1 METTTVKSLLEE
13 DAAIL
18 VDIKKELQDIHLM
31 METPSQHAVRPGSPL
46 SSSNVEVA
54 ASTAKQLSIRKR
66 FKTAVRQ
73 LVFMEKTKDKVH
85 EAYESESVSRLR
97 NMPTLS
103 LLCAVPLFQ
112 TLDGAALMD
121 LNAHVQVTSHA
132 ANSTIF
138 AKGLDTCVYI
148 IRCGTAWVKAPGK
161 ERTSGEFHHDD
172 VVCESGDIVD
182 PVEFLDKNDQ
192 FKCVAVGLV
201 DALAIPREVL
211 LKYKDHL
218 PRLSDSLHSVR
229 YINKAWASHT
239 ASGLRYEAK
248 DSNEPTTNPSLYV
261 SPQSFIREILLSISP
276 ELDLDHCIQCMARLF
291 TRVFQAQIIR
301 LYLLSPRATHFL
313 TKVQLVDGGSGAQ
326 VPTSMGVPGLV
337 YRHQLPLHMIIA
349 TADTAAMP
357 QVDWPAYH
365 AHKSVVAVPVFQPK
379 TSDVVLA
386 VWEVI
391 SDTIEYSAHEMH
403 LLELAATFMQPY
415 LGQCDRP
422 TQRMGSISQVET
434 PSSMKPRVLRLATPA
449 STVQLTVGLY
459 HGDQLIVPEVSIVS
473 AKGTAVTGS
482 VKEFDF
488 ADGISF
494 GCSVQSLPR
503 AVHVVWRVT
512 SVAKPHK
519 ALAHAACLLFSFDHY
534 LRTGTLTLRLERKS
548 SELLPVGFEDSVLP
562 STHHEG
568 T

>member
-201 DALAIPREVL
+201 DALAIPREVYTIAMSSMFSRPLLTQVL

-229 YINKAWASHT
+229 YINKA
-239 ASGLRYEAK
+239 
-248 DSNEPTTNPSLYV
+248 V
-261 SPQSFIREILLSISP
+261 
-276 ELDLDHCIQCMARLF
+276 
-291 TRVFQAQIIR
+291 
-301 LYLLSPRATHFL
+301 
-313 TKVQLVDGGSGAQ
+313 
-326 VPTSMGVPGLV
+326 
-337 YRHQLPLHMIIA
+337 RHIA
-349 TADTAAMP
+349 TTTC
-357 QVDWPAYH
+357 H
-365 AHKSVVAVPVFQPK
+365 S
-379 TSDVVLA
+379 
-386 VWEVI
+386 
-391 SDTIEYSAHEMH
+391 
-403 LLELAATFMQPY
+403 LL
-415 LGQCDRP
+415 
-422 TQRMGSISQVET
+422 
-434 PSSMKPRVLRLATPA
+434 RVC
-449 STVQLTVGLY
+449 V
-459 HGDQLIVPEVSIVS
+459 
-473 AKGTAVTGS
+473 
-482 VKEFDF
+482 
-488 ADGISF
+488 
-494 GCSVQSLPR
+494 
-503 AVHVVWRVT
+503 
-512 SVAKPHK
+512 
-519 ALAHAACLLFSFDHY
+519 
-534 LRTGTLTLRLERKS
+534 
-548 SELLPVGFEDSVLP
+548 
-562 STHHEG
+562 
-568 T
+568 